1 MKRGA
6 LFALAGAVGLCSLH
20 AHAVSESGQRYIDQ
34 LTRGGPVS
42 IREGAQN
49 IYHTSNTEQE
59 VLDVAA
65 EVLAQ
70 KYRTATDRGWIDAM
84 AWICRALG
92 ASGNGRYKAVVAQA
106 AKDGPHRS
114 IKGHC
119 GKAEDALPAATA
131 GSYQPG
137 SVNLQRYQAGQSGAA
152 PATRAAPVAAAAP
165 APAAAQGSGSLAAV
179 REGMSLDEVN
189 AIMGPPTGTYSH
201 ETGKRWRP
209 FNFKGEDVHR
219 IVHLYKGKGRIVFS
233 QDSAYTTVWRVRE
246 VLSDPNET
254 GYP

>member
-6 LFALAGAVGLCSLH
+6 LFALAGAVGLCSLN

-70 KYRTATDRGWIDAM
+70 KYRSATDRGWIDAM

-92 ASGNGRYKAVVAQA
+92 ASGDGRYKAIVGQA

-131 GSYQPG
+131 GSYQAG
-137 SVNLQRYQAGQSGAA
+137 SVNLERYRSGQSGAA
-152 PATRAAPVAAAAP
+152 PKAAAP
-165 APAAAQGSGSLAAV
+165 APKAAPAAQGSGSLASV
-179 REGMSLDEVN
+179 REGMSLDEVS
-189 AIMGPPTGTYSH
+189 AIMGQPTGTYSH

-246 VLSDPNET
+246 VLQDPNET